1 MMPLDENPK
10 YVDNGIRCNPINQ
23 WKVDTWQVREPNL
36 DSSFLPNGL
45 GGKITER
52 KGKREKGR
60 DSRKRGFNFSLNFM
74 AIGPSNP
81 SEPRSKVAPYDKSY
95 AWTPVLWSFKKLQ
108 KIGVFSYSIYFQF
121 KSH

>member
-60 DSRKRGFNFSLNFM
+60 DWLQLL
-74 AIGPSNP
+74 
-81 SEPRSKVAPYDKSY
+81 SKFPGDRTVES
-95 AWTPVLWSFKKLQ
+95 Q
-108 KIGVFSYSIYFQF
+108 
-121 KSH
+121 